1 MIRGVGASEGIAIG
15 KAFVKQEADI
25 TIVYRKINDP
35 AIEIDRFNNAAE
47 KCRIDLERRYNKTM
61 NILGDEEAE
70 VYNRH
75 LGVFNGSILLGQVR
89 KEILELEVNSEHILD
104 EVKKKYASMFDRVA
118 DDFLKKK
125 SESIKY
131 IAEQIIKEL
140 MEANQETLSE
150 ISEPMIVVG
159 AEIDSNDVIQLD
171 KNKVLAIVT
180 EGGGKSS
187 YSAIIASNFV
197 VPAVVGAKG
206 IISLVKNGDELIVD
220 GSKGE
225 VIINPTEE
233 EKHRYFKKVDKERE
247 MLDVYKNYVSKKT
260 ETKDGH
266 FFELAVS
273 ADSLSEISE
282 AREAGA
288 ESIGVMS
295 TEFAFVGREKLPDIE
310 SQFIAYRD
318 IITKAEGLPVI
329 FRTLNCQVDN
339 DLPYIYFQNER
350 NPLMGNRGIR
360 VTLNE
365 RELFIGQ
372 LQAILK
378 ASAYG
383 QAKIVFPMILT
394 INELLDAKM
403 AVEEA
408 KMALQEMNELYDPD
422 IQIGIIIETPSA
434 AMMTDMFAAEVD
446 FFIIGTSNLLQFM
459 NAVDRNSEQV
469 AELYDIFHPGPLR
482 MIRYIVDSAHSEGT
496 RVSITGDMTKNEVM
510 VPLFAAMG
518 IDQICIE
525 PENITKARWSA
536 SQMLKTRWDGYIE
549 EVLNLKSGSEV
560 QGYLDGKYFEDII
573 GSD

>member
-25 TIVYRKINDP
+25 AIVYRKITDTS
-35 AIEIDRFNNAAE
+35 AELDRFNNAAE

-89 KEILELEVNSEHILD
+89 KEIQELEVNAEHILD

-150 ISEPMIVVG
+150 ITEPVIVVA

-206 IISLVKNGDELIVD
+206 IMASIKNGDELIVD

-225 VIINPTEE
+225 VIINPSEE
-233 EKHRYFKKVDKERE
+233 EKNKYFKKVDKERE

-266 FFELAVS
+266 FFELGVS
-273 ADSLSEISE
+273 ADSLSQVVEG
-282 AREAGA
+282 REAGA
-288 ESIGVMS
+288 EGIGVMS
-295 TEFAFVGREKLPDIE
+295 TEFTFVGREKAPDLEI
-310 SQFIAYRD
+310 QFIAYRD

-329 FRTLNCQVDN
+329 FRTLNCQMDN
-339 DLPYIYFQNER
+339 DIPYIYFQNER

-360 VTLNE
+360 VTLSE
-365 RELFIGQ
+365 RDLFIGQ

-383 QAKIVFPMILT
+383 QAKIVFPMVLT
-394 INELLDAKM
+394 IEELLDAKM

-408 KMALQEMNELYDPD
+408 KMALQEMNEFYDPD
-422 IQIGIIIETPSA
+422 IQIGIVIETPSA
-434 AMMTDMFAAEVD
+434 AMMTDVFAAEVD
-446 FFIIGTSNLLQFM
+446 FFVIGSTNLLQFM
-459 NAVDRNSEQV
+459 NAVDRSSEQV
-469 AELYDIFHPGPLR
+469 ADLYDIFHPGPLR
-482 MIRYIVDSAHSEGT
+482 MIRHIVKSAHREGT
-496 RVSITGDMTKNEVM
+496 WVSIAGDMTKNELM

-518 IDQICIE
+518 MDQICIE
-525 PENITKARWSA
+525 HENITRARWST
-536 SQMLKTRWDGYIE
+536 SQMLKTRWDTYVE

-560 QGYLDGKYFEDII
+560 QGYLEGKYFEEVV
-573 GSD
+573 GSN